1 MTVLD
6 ILDPAGRYL
15 AKDLIY
21 VRDLQ
26 LVGMRGLKSLV
37 PLGSYFRGSDVA
49 IVHYLDRHARE
60 EQAHLNYYIRRED
73 LQHCTFLKVGEPPAY
88 ASGCCGPSGDACN
101 VLSPDGLRVAYETAD
116 CYSFDYL
123 EIVAE
128 KVLFRERMEP
138 GTPVVLFA
146 LVELEGRPFILE
158 RAVERSRDD
167 LLQKLESLAEARLEF
182 GIRTNELPREA
193 LSLPISYLTLRELLA
208 RYGAEFLTNQWL
220 FRYPSQVLN

>member
-15 AKDLIY
+15 AQELIY

-37 PLGSYFRGSDVA
+37 PLGSYFRGSDLA
-49 IVHYLDRHARE
+49 IVHYLDKHSRK

-88 ASGCCGPSGDACN
+88 ASGCCGPSGEACN

-128 KVLFRERMEP
+128 NVLFRERTEP
-138 GTPVVLFA
+138 GTPAVLFA
-146 LVELEGRPFILE
+146 LIELDGRPFILE
-158 RAVERSRDD
+158 RAVGRSRDD
-167 LLQKLESLAEARLEF
+167 LLQKLEPIAEARLEF
-182 GIRTNELPREA
+182 GVRTREFPRDA
-193 LSLPISYLTLRELLA
+193 ISSNISVVTLRELIA
-208 RYGAEFLTNQWL
+208 RHGAEFLTSQWL